1 MVSPHKSFHEHD
13 VVQAAASSHLFC
25 LSEVTCQWLVTK
37 YMLAILGC
45 GQCPF
50 TVQMIRQANVNN
62 IYVGISHEI
71 VVVSVETRDPEFS
84 CPIACGLEISASD
97 PGEFCFLIRSP
108 QCGDQCS
115 ACNARATED
124 ASLDF
129 FSHDLCSP
137 VSLKDMAG

>member
-108 QCGDQCS
+108 QCGI
-115 ACNARATED
+115 NAVRAIREQPRMPHLT
-124 ASLDF
+124 
-129 FSHDLCSP
+129 FSVTIYVPQL
-137 VSLKDMAG
+137 A